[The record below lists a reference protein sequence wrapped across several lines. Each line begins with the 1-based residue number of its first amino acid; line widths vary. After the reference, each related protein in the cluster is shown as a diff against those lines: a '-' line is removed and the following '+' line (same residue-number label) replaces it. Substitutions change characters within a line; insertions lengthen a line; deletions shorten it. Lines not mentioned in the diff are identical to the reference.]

1 MLAEDRIVDSEVD
14 RPATALGSYK
24 FDQLFDA
31 VIDYGD
37 SGQSE
42 AEQGYCGYCQDEN

>member
-14 RPATALGSYK
+14 RPATALGIYE
-24 FDQLFDA
+24 FDQLFDT

-37 SGQSE
+37 SGQSK
-42 AEQGYCGYCQDEN
+42 AE